1 MLRFYT
7 SLLVTA
13 SVCGGCASE
22 FQVDRTTPLAG
33 RISLPAHSAVYIP
46 LPMDGTFEFKPYAG
60 SGASAAAVAAKA
72 LSRHAERVEV
82 GTTVQSAAEGLAFA
96 RSGGFTHCAALELV
110 HWEDRATEWSGKRDR
125 ATITIT
131 LSDARAGTQLDKA
144 TITATGTWWT
154 LGGLH
159 PQDLLE
165 RMMMQY
171 DQSTFAPA
179 K

>member
-1 MLRFYT
+1 MLRLCTILLAAT
-7 SLLVTA
+7 SVL
-13 SVCGGCASE
+13 SGCASE
-22 FQVDRTTPLAG
+22 FQVDRATPLPE
-33 RISLPAHSAVYIP
+33 RISLPPHSAVYIP
-46 LPMDGTFEFKPYAG
+46 LPKDGTFEFKPYPG
-60 SGASAAAVAAKA
+60 SGSSAAAAAAKA
-72 LSRHAERVEV
+72 FSRHAERVEV
-82 GTTVQSAAEGLAFA
+82 GTTVQTAAEGLASA

-125 ATITIT
+125 ATIAIT
-131 LSDARAGTQLDKA
+131 LSDARTASPLDKA

-165 RMMMQY
+165 RMMTQY
-171 DQSTFAPA
+171 EQSTLAPA